1 MASRTSAGIG
11 MTITVTIFIVLTMVF
26 LFASVFLYS
35 EKSNAEGRVRELTNT
50 YEEVIKTGE
59 RQSSN
64 VQVALGAARAER
76 KSLVDYL
83 LSNNAELNRVAFG
96 NAALTIEQARD
107 RADGLA
113 RGNASLA
120 ATITRLEGDV
130 QSLTSERDSAI
141 AQMRSN
147 EADLN
152 AEFERIRQIEASAMA
167 TAAEATDRVDE
178 YAREVEALKARV
190 EAFETRTSRTVDDDR
205 QQYGADLRDRD
216 QRIAELNQ
224 DILVLRDQ
232 VRRLRGETTDNR
244 VTPLDEYA
252 LVDGEVAAVQP
263 GDDVV
268 VITLGREDKLVI
280 GMTFSVFGSAS
291 AIRPTESGEYLPGKA
306 VIEVIGMEE
315 SSARCRVIR
324 ASRGNPV
331 VAGDVIA
338 NPVYDP
344 DKTTT
349 SWSSATSTPTATASR
364 PRSSVT
370 SSSRSSS
377 AGAARSSTT
386 SRATS
391 TSSSWGAAP
400 TTRCSPPRT
409 RRAPST
415 TSTCVSRTAWT
426 ATSSSS
432 TPPPRRRSPC
442 STRTASA
449 R

>member
-263 GDDVV
+263 GD
-268 VITLGREDKLVI
+268 
-280 GMTFSVFGSAS
+280 M
-291 AIRPTESGEYLPGKA
+291 
-306 VIEVIGMEE
+306 
-315 SSARCRVIR
+315 
-324 ASRGNPV
+324 
-331 VAGDVIA
+331 
-338 NPVYDP
+338 
-344 DKTTT
+344 
-349 SWSSATSTPTATASR
+349 SWSSPWAVR
-364 PRSSVT
+364 
-370 SSSRSSS
+370 
-377 AGAARSSTT
+377 
-386 SRATS
+386 
-391 TSSSWGAAP
+391 
-400 TTRCSPPRT
+400 
-409 RRAPST
+409 
-415 TSTCVSRTAWT
+415 
-426 ATSSSS
+426 TSSSS
-432 TPPPRRRSPC
+432 
-442 STRTASA
+442 A
-449 R
+449 